1 MPPTFDDLR
10 TRLPEVNIFWEGGSV
25 EYVRDVPRG
34 WGTAGPRWSIGF
46 VLNTVEAHEGWVDRP
61 LFTRM
66 PLRPGMGWLIPPWTG
81 AYARWHEP
89 CDYVHI
95 ELDQSLFAD
104 LSVRPEVVR
113 PGLQVVDDTVVA
125 LGLALLMSPAADDPL
140 YGEAVSHALARHLA
154 RRHAGA
160 QRTPTFWGRGELR
173 AAFDYVEANLGEPL
187 SLQRI
192 AVAAGRN
199 SRDIRR
205 MFVEATGLTPRA
217 YVLERRLARAQHL
230 LRHTRLPITEVAAR
244 SGFKSASYL
253 TERLRLNRGVTPGE
267 LRRLQKALNDPDA
280 SQRA

>member
-187 SLQRI
+187 SLQRNGTDTAGVCFGASTGACAASTSAYAATDHGGGGTI
-192 AVAAGRN
+192 WIQECELPDRAAKAQSGSDAGR
-199 SRDIRR
+199 
-205 MFVEATGLTPRA
+205 TQTPA
-217 YVLERRLARAQHL
+217 ESLERSGCVAESLMDEHL
-230 LRHTRLPITEVAAR
+230 LFCVPVTRPH
-244 SGFKSASYL
+244 
-253 TERLRLNRGVTPGE
+253 
-267 LRRLQKALNDPDA
+267 
-280 SQRA
+280 